1 MPLQAKKTGDMRGTE
16 ADGSASEKWCKLCYL
31 NGQFT
36 GPDCTLDQMIQ
47 IVDDSLKKQGAW
59 FCLRW
64 LARSGIP
71 RLERWTRK

>member
-1 MPLQAKKTGDMRGTE
+1 MRGTE

-47 IVDDSLKKQGAW
+47 IVDDSLKSRARGLVCAGLPVPESQGWSAGG
-59 FCLRW
+59 RE
-64 LARSGIP
+64 SI
-71 RLERWTRK
+71 